1 MDTDAKL
8 RDAVVGFKLAKA
20 SARPARM
27 IGKKL
32 TADDK
37 AALQSAYLR
46 KLQRFAGGPELQP

>member
-1 MDTDAKL
+1 M
-8 RDAVVGFKLAKA
+8 GFKLAKA